1 MTGFALPR
9 ALRGLCA
16 LAALAMLSG
25 CAAEAP
31 RAARSHSAA
40 PVAAAPTDD
49 PRPVA
54 GLIRVTPRP
63 GARNVRA
70 ADRFEVR
77 VRQGRLERVR
87 AVRIRDGVRRP
98 VAGRISADGRRWRPA
113 ARRLAL
119 AARYTV
125 DVAAR
130 DAEGRRATQ
139 HSEFRTYVPEHRVVA
154 ALTPAPGATV
164 GTGMIVSLAFSR
176 PVADRAAV
184 ERAVKVTAWPRTEVA
199 GHWFGP
205 SRLDFRPRRRW
216 TPGSLV
222 TVDLR
227 LRDVRAAP
235 GVYGIQRRGVA
246 FRVGRDQVSTVDA
259 AAHTMTVV
267 RAGRTLRTVPVTTG
281 GPGTETYTGRMVISE
296 KAPVIRMN
304 GDTVGFGG
312 EYDIKDVPHAMR
324 LTATGTFLHGNY
336 WVPAAT
342 FGARNVSHG
351 CIGLRDAE
359 HVDAAAGATPAAWFY
374 AASLVGDTVEVI
386 NSGRRPVLPDNGL
399 GGWNLTWEEWRAG
412 SALGR
417 STSLAGVD

>member
-16 LAALAMLSG
+16 LAALATLCG

-31 RAARSHSAA
+31 RTVRPPAKVVPS
-40 PVAAAPTDD
+40 DD

-54 GLIRVTPRP
+54 GLIRVTPRD
-63 GARNVRA
+63 GTRNVRA

-87 AVRIRDGVRRP
+87 AVRVRDGVRRP
-98 VAGRISADGRRWRPA
+98 VAGRIAPDGRSWRPSG
-113 ARRLAL
+113 RRIAL

-125 DVAAR
+125 DAVAR
-130 DAEGRRATQ
+130 DAAGHRATE
-139 HSEFRTYVPEHRVVA
+139 HAEFRTYVPAHRFVA
-154 ALTPAPGATV
+154 VLTPTPGATV
-164 GTGMIVSLAFSR
+164 GTGMIVSFGFSR
-176 PVADRAAV
+176 PVTDRAAV
-184 ERAVKVTAWPRTEVA
+184 ERAIRVTARPGTEVA

-205 SRLDFRPRRRW
+205 SRLDFRPRHRW

-235 GVYGIQRRGVA
+235 GVYGLQRRTVTFG
-246 FRVGRDQVSTVDA
+246 VGRDQVSTVDA
-259 AAHTMTVV
+259 ATHTMRVV
-267 RAGRTLRTVPVTTG
+267 RAGRPLRTVPVTTG
-281 GPGTETYTGRMVISE
+281 APGTETYTGRMVISE
-296 KAPVIRMN
+296 KWPVTRMN

-312 EYDIKDVPHAMR
+312 AYDIKDVPHAMR

-336 WVPAAT
+336 WLPPEA
-342 FGARNVSHG
+342 FGSRNLSHG

-359 HVDAAAGATPAAWFY
+359 HGDTTTPAAWFY
-374 AASLVGDTVEVI
+374 GASLVGDTVEVI

-399 GGWNLTWEEWRAG
+399 GGWNLTWDQWLAG
-412 SALGR
+412 SALG
-417 STSLAGVD
+417 VD